1 MTKLNYANRKSE
13 GVKLGSTVAKD
24 LRRRTRTPGAAT
36 AVHNPIDLNLNGKSL
51 TDDGIEEFAQTL
63 QEVLTPVDGVP
74 LAKLQFLHLQ
84 NNMLTARSLWLLTPC
99 VQAASDT
106 LEDLD
111 LSNNLIRVRTE
122 NQKDEWRLFLQSFAR
137 CSALRR
143 LNLSGNDLSDLQA
156 FETFSDIYIRQ
167 FEANAACWNQDAEHE
182 DEVLED
188 LQALSV
194 RDTNIANSLVNY
206 DKSPSRAKMRQD
218 VRGLPAIAVMG
229 FEDVSMSDAGA
240 LFLSWIIERHKFA
253 QVDHS
258 GRLWMRS
265 KDEPDRAAM
274 EISGNKTLGTLG
286 IKLLSEAETVPFH
299 PFKHDESEDEE
310 SEFPASARRR
320 SSVMTSASRQAPQ
333 KQVLNALEADVM
345 QTSVRRCTQPS
356 QIELRISR
364 DKFSASSTS
373 HTMLWDHPDES
384 ALSQE
389 VGEVDPPP
397 PGPPRP
403 ATPVDT
409 LQATVALQPAPTY
422 ASTLRFER
430 TRGAPVLSVV
440 TDTRTPSSP
449 PTVLKPK
456 DHHRRA
462 GSSGR
467 TSPPSTQDAPV
478 SGSAVATPAKELKG
492 AILMDDDSPRMIGP
506 LPEQAWIRVL
516 VYMIGVESV
525 LKDVHLDSIMK
536 YACDRS
542 TLAKEREYLG
552 KSDSVQKWKVL
563 EQMGCLMY

>member
-1 MTKLNYANRKSE
+1 MTKLNYAN
-13 GVKLGSTVAKD
+13 
-24 LRRRTRTPGAAT
+24 RRRTRTPGAAT

-310 SEFPASARRR
+310 RASGAAPNRRR
-320 SSVMTSASRQAPQ
+320 LSSGSPEINSLPPLHRTSSF
-333 KQVLNALEADVM
+333 ADLRN
-345 QTSVRRCTQPS
+345 VRRRVQRS
-356 QIELRISR
+356 IIEAYGVQSVTLWHAALRLLPLVR
-364 DKFSASSTS
+364 Q
-373 HTMLWDHPDES
+373 TMLWDHPDES